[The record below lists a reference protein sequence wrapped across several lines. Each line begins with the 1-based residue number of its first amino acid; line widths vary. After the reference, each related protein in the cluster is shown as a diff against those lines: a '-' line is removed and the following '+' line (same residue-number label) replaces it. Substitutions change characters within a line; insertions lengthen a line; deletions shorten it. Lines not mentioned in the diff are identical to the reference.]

1 MLSSERWAEVKRI
14 FHAAIDLG
22 AEDRSALLERECAAD
37 ASVKQEV
44 ESLLAS
50 HQEADDVME
59 NPAELWR
66 AVDGPIPDPWL
77 DRMIG
82 PYQPVAKI
90 GTGGMGAVYRAIR
103 VDDHFVKQL
112 AIKVLRDG
120 RLEPSQLRRFKNE
133 RQILASLDH
142 PNIAR
147 LLDAGT
153 TSDGHP
159 YFVMEF
165 VDGTRIDEY
174 CDAHRL
180 NIVQRVKLFRQVCA
194 AVQFAHQR
202 LVVHRDLKPAN
213 ILISEE
219 GSPKLLDFG
228 IAKLLDPELFFQT
241 VDLTATAVQPMTPDY
256 ASPEQ
261 ARGEAVTTASDVYS
275 LGVILYHLLTGH
287 PPYQVAKLPPGRMV
301 QAICEQEPEKPSL
314 VISRTE
320 NSTTHNGSSETLTP
334 AGVSSPREG
343 QPALLRRKLAGDLDN
358 IILKALHK
366 DPARRYGSAEQLAND
381 LTRYLDGLP
390 VQARPDTLWYRAGK
404 YMRRNSVPVT
414 AAALVFACMAV
425 SVLVTARQARI
436 ARAAQTRAEKHFQDL
451 QRITHDMIFDVHD
464 AIQYL
469 PGATS
474 ARKALVQDALFYLDN
489 LAKESS
495 GDLALQRELAAAY
508 EKVGDVQGLNVRSN
522 LGETAA
528 ALESYN
534 KALGIM
540 QSVVQADAANAQNR
554 RALGRAYS
562 KYAAIQLGIGNFKE
576 GLEAARKNLEMTT
589 ELARE
594 SSPADQP
601 AQTDLALAYN
611 MMSDAQVYNNNLDA
625 ALESARKSLAIF
637 ETLLVADPTI
647 RSYRRNVAL
656 EHKKI
661 GGIYEYTGKLDAAL
675 AEDQAAI
682 PFNEA
687 LAAEDHTDMLAR
699 RDLSI
704 SYSSIGDVLL
714 KTGKTVA
721 ALKLYQQAAAIDDAI
736 AAQDPRDAWALK
748 YQIYDGIR
756 VGDALAASGHLPA
769 ARAAY
774 QRTVEFSE
782 RWASLDVMNVRAQAD
797 LASAYAK
804 MAGARFAAASA
815 RGVSPR
821 QKRADL
827 LAAQSLYQKS
837 LAIWDQLRA
846 KGAIGPEHA
855 KYPKSVA
862 DNLAN
867 CQRALKGV
875 GAL

>member
-1 MLSSERWAEVKRI
+1 VSSSERWAEVKRI

-22 AEDRSALLERECAAD
+22 AADRPALLERECSAD
-37 ASVKQEV
+37 AALKKEV

-50 HQEADDVME
+50 HQEAGDALE
-59 NPAELWR
+59 NPDELWR
-66 AVDGPIPDPWL
+66 PVGAPIPDPWL
-77 DRMIG
+77 DRKIG
-82 PYQPVAKI
+82 PYQPVAKV
-90 GTGGMGAVYRAIR
+90 GEGGMGAVYRAIR

-165 VDGTRIDEY
+165 VDGTRIDQY
-174 CDAHRL
+174 CDAQRL
-180 NIVQRVKLFRQVCA
+180 NVVQRVKLFRQVCA

-213 ILISEE
+213 ILISQD

-241 VDLTATAVQPMTPDY
+241 VDLTATAMQPMTPDY

-275 LGVILYHLLTGH
+275 LGVILYRLLTGH

-320 NSTTHNGSSETLTP
+320 NATTHNGSPETLTP
-334 AGVSSPREG
+334 EGVSSAREG

-404 YMRRNSVPVT
+404 YVRRNSVPVA

-436 ARAAQTRAEKHFQDL
+436 ARAAQTRAEKRFKDL

-474 ARKALVQDALFYLDN
+474 ARKSLVQDALFYLDN

-495 GDLALQRELAAAY
+495 DDLALQRELAAAY

-528 ALESYN
+528 ALESYR

-540 QSVVQADAANAQNR
+540 QSVVEADPASVQNR
-554 RALGRAYS
+554 RALAEAYN
-562 KYAAIQLGIGNFKE
+562 KYAAIQLETGNFGE
-576 GLEAARKNLEMTT
+576 ALEAAKKNLEMTMG
-589 ELARE
+589 LAQE

-601 AQTDLALAYN
+601 TQTDLALAYN
-611 MMSDAQVYNNNLDA
+611 MLSDAQVDNNNLDA
-625 ALESARKSLAIF
+625 AVESARKSLAIF
-637 ETLLVADPTI
+637 ETLMVADPAN
-647 RSYRRNVAL
+647 RNYRRNVAL

-675 AEDQAAI
+675 AEDQAAL
-682 PFNEA
+682 PFNVA
-687 LAAEDHTDMLAR
+687 LAAEDPNDTLAR

-714 KTGKTVA
+714 RKGTAVA
-721 ALKLYQQAAAIDDAI
+721 SLKLYQQAAAIDDAI
-736 AAQDPRDAWALK
+736 AAQDPKDAWALN
-748 YQIYDGIR
+748 YQIYDGTR
-756 VGDALAASGHLPA
+756 VGDALAASGQLPA

-774 QRTVEFSE
+774 HRTVELAE
-782 RWASLDVMNVRAQAD
+782 RWASLDGMNVRAQAD
-797 LASAYAK
+797 LASAYAR
-804 MAGARFAAASA
+804 MAGTYYVATPAHE
-815 RGVSPR
+815 VSPQ

-837 LAIWDQLRA
+837 LAIWNQLRA
-846 KGAIGPEHA
+846 KGAIGPEHE
-855 KYPKSVA
+855 KDPKSVA
-862 DNLAN
+862 EGLAN
-867 CQRALKGV
+867 CQRALN
-875 GAL
+875 GAGGR

>member
-194 AVQFAHQR
+194 AIQFAHQR

-562 KYAAIQLGIGNFKE
+562 KYAAIQLVIGNFKE

-804 MAGARFAAASA
+804 MAGARFAASA